1 MAFSASSSNLGTAL
15 KPLLQKLARQ
25 GVAPAYINEI
35 LAAFGPDEASPI
47 VGQPLTTEPVPTPSG
62 STLLTHRELDVLQ
75 LLATRRTDK
84 EIADALVISPRTV
97 SSHIDHLGD
106 KLGVRGRR
114 AIVEAARAQG
124 FLT

>member
-1 MAFSASSSNLGTAL
+1 M
-15 KPLLQKLARQ
+15 QKLARQ
-25 GVAPAYINEI
+25 GVAPAYIDEI

-75 LLATRRTDK
+75 LLARRCTDK

-106 KLGVRGRR
+106 KLGVHGRR

-124 FLT
+124 LLT